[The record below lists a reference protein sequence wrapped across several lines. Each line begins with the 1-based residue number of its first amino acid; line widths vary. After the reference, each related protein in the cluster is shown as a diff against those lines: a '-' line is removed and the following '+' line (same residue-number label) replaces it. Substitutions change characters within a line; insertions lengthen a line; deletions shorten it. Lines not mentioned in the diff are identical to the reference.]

1 MINENVIYKQ
11 ISKDEFKVDEYELAS
26 RLGVCSS
33 CLGDRLFENIP
44 SFMEQVAPKYTAVKL
59 SVEYLSD
66 HTLKIGEIK
75 IKSKNLI
82 KNLEG
87 ASEAYL
93 LAVTLGVEVDRY
105 LLRLGMMSGAERFVV
120 DGYASA
126 LVESLCDFAEAEI
139 FGDTPRCKRF
149 SPGYGDLPIDIQGE
163 LLSAL
168 SAENLLGITLT
179 EKKMMVPTKS
189 ITAII
194 GCKENR

>member
-1 MINENVIYKQ
+1 MINENVKFRQ
-11 ISKDEFKVDEYELAS
+11 VSREEFKVDEYELAS

-44 SFMEQVAPKYTAVKL
+44 YLSEIVSPKYSAVKL
-59 SVEYLSD
+59 PVEYLSEAS
-66 HTLKIGEIK
+66 LKIGDIE

-82 KNLEG
+82 QNLGG
-87 ASEAYL
+87 AEEAYL

-126 LVESLCDFAEAEI
+126 LVEALADFAEAEI
-139 FGDTPRCKRF
+139 FGDAPHCKRF
-149 SPGYGDLPIDIQGE
+149 SPGYGDVPIDIQGDI
-163 LLSAL
+163 LTAL

-179 EKKMMVPTKS
+179 DKKMMVPTKS
-189 ITAII
+189 ITAVI
-194 GCKENR
+194 GCK